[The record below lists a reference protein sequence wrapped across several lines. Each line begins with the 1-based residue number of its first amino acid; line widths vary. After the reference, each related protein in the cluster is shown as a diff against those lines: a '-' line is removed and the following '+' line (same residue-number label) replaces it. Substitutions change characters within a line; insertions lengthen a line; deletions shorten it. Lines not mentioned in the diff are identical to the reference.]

1 MAAAASV
8 LTTPVRPVHAPPRLA
23 GAVSEEAPQSAS
35 ASQPIVAVDRRPL
48 VRAGL
53 ARLAGSALDC
63 RVEAVA
69 DLAEAGAVLR
79 ATESDPRA
87 LLIGVPRGEDPGRMI
102 GDAMRFGVPVVC
114 AVDEESEAVVRSL
127 LAAGA
132 HGYVVTERTEAESL
146 RATLSGIEAG
156 EPLRPLIGGRLG
168 DVRAGRAAPVTERSL
183 EVLGSLAD
191 GLHDNEIATLLGI
204 STSSVRKHIASAQSR
219 LGARTRTQAVA
230 TAARAGLL

>member
-1 MAAAASV
+1 MTAAASA
-8 LTTPVRPVHAPPRLA
+8 LSMPVRPVHAPPRLA
-23 GAVSEEAPQSAS
+23 DATNGRLQHSA
-35 ASQPIVAVDRRPL
+35 PIVAVDRRPL

-79 ATESDPRA
+79 ATASDPRA
-87 LLIGVPRGEDPGRMI
+87 LLIGVPRGEDPAQVI
-102 GDAMRFGVPVVC
+102 GEAMGFGVPVLC
-114 AVDEESEAVVRSL
+114 AVDDQSETVIRSV

-132 HGYVVTERTEAESL
+132 HGYVVIEQLEAESL

-156 EPLRPLIGGRLG
+156 EPVTALIGGGLG
-168 DVRAGRAAPVTERSL
+168 DVRADRPASVTERSL

-191 GLHDNEIATLLGI
+191 GLHDHEIAIRLGI
-204 STSSVRKHIASAQSR
+204 STSSVRKHIASAQTR

-230 TAARAGLL
+230 TAAREGLL

>member
-8 LTTPVRPVHAPPRLA
+8 LTTPVRPEPAPPRLI
-23 GAVSEEAPQSAS
+23 SAPGDLTHRSA
-35 ASQPIVAVDRRPL
+35 PIVAVDRRPL

-53 ARLAGSALDC
+53 ARLASRALDC

-79 ATESDPRA
+79 AIEFEPRA
-87 LLIGVPRGEDPGRMI
+87 LLIGVPRGEDPAGMV
-102 GDAMRFGVPVVC
+102 GEAMRFGVPVVC
-114 AVDEESEAVVRSL
+114 AVDDENELIIRSL

-132 HGYVVTERTEAESL
+132 HGYVVLEQIEAESL

-156 EPLRPLIGGRLG
+156 EPVTALFGRGRG
-168 DVRAGRAAPVTERSL
+168 DVRADRVAPVTERSL

-191 GLHDNEIATLLGI
+191 GLHDHEIAVLLGI
-204 STSSVRKHIASAQSR
+204 STSSVRKHIASAQTR

-230 TAARAGLL
+230 AAARAGLL